1 MSSRMN
7 NPSFNYTDGT
17 AVLSVSKEQRR
28 TASTG
33 SRNAYVFSKK
43 TEVNN
48 VPTEF
53 LCPLHDSAREVK
65 HLLSGCH
72 LFLSKSKDEKRE
84 ILLKHGVCFKCCKDK
99 HLAKDCT
106 EKVICTVCKGSS
118 HFTMFHDDKYQPRQS
133 HGEERTSIR
142 GDNRK
147 INSKCT
153 QLCGETG
160 PFVGKSCAKTVLVNI
175 HKDGQLNNVLRA
187 YAIIDEQS
195 NRTLAKSEFFD
206 YFGDHSTETG
216 YVLSS
221 CAGEIQVTGR
231 QGSGYVMESLDKEY
245 SLKLPLIT
253 ECNHIPNVK
262 QEIPTP
268 EVARHYS
275 HMQDIA
281 HLIPE
286 YENDTPIL
294 LLVGRDLISAHH
306 VLEQRTGHER
316 EPYAQKLKFGWVV
329 VGESCLGLVHK
340 PTVITVSKTVVLPD
354 GRPTLMDPCPNYFMA
369 QFEKSDKLPIGMDI
383 FQRTKFDDIPGYSQQ
398 DKEFMRVMEGEFIKD
413 EYGNW
418 SAPLPL
424 KKERPT
430 LSNNMDQARHRAE
443 NLRKSLL
450 KNPTKR
456 EEFCAFMQ
464 NIFDKEHAEIAPE
477 LQDGEEAWY
486 LPIFGVY
493 HPQKPNKIRVVFDS
507 AAKFNGHS
515 LYDILM
521 TGPDLI
527 NSLVGVLMKFRKERI
542 AIMADV
548 EQMFFNFYVHKRD
561 RNFLRFLWFQDNDP
575 TQPLREFRMCVHMF
589 GNSSSPCI
597 ATLGLRKSACDH
609 IDSSAC
615 DEVCCFVKE
624 SFYVDDGLTS
634 VSDEGHAVQ
643 LLRDTQARLR
653 QNGNIHLHEFSSNS
667 VDVLKQFLKEDTS
680 EICDMDFDDIVHRS
694 LGLRWKVGC
703 DTFTFSVS
711 DEVKPFT
718 KRGVLSTIHSVVD
731 PLGFVAPVILGGRL
745 LMRNVLSSKDLDW
758 DDPLP
763 PDLNSDWKKW
773 SSSLKD
779 LEQLEISRCYSNSSL
794 EKAIRRELHVFSDA
808 SKDAIGAVA
817 YMKIYDVQENASVGY
832 VLGKSKV
839 APSHGHT
846 IPRIELW
853 AAVLATELG
862 LFISEHVDVVFDA
875 TYYYT
880 DSQVVLGYIF
890 NDTRR
895 FFVYVANR
903 IDKILKLSSKQQWS
917 FVSSEC
923 NPADSA
929 TRPMRAKDVGKSVW
943 LNGPVDVM
951 SDLQSSYRDQV
962 FPLIGNDDGEITFV
976 NETNDMKTR
985 VRKDFA
991 LDSDR
996 FARFSSWTRLV
1007 SAITLLKQV
1016 AHRHHNG
1023 TDNPDVLRFANDSKN
1038 LILKVVQQEFYSMEI
1053 DCLQKGLPL
1062 NRNNS
1067 LLKLSPFL
1075 DDEGLLRIGGRIQN
1089 SDIDLP
1095 GKDPIFVPAKHH
1107 VATLIVRHYHEKS
1120 EHQGRHITEGKI
1132 RSSGYWLVG
1141 GKFVEQKMCTLPQDR
1156 LTPCPPFTY
1165 IGLDTFGPWNVRAR
1179 KTRGGQANAK
1189 RWAII
1194 FCCMVSRGIHIEVVE
1209 EMSTSSFINALRRFI
1224 AIRGPVK
1231 HIRSDKGSNF
1241 VGAVKELNLN
1251 VIDVED
1257 KAVKDFLSEESITW
1271 TFNPPY
1277 ASHMGG
1283 SWERLIGTCTEDSG

>member
-1 MSSRMN
+1 
-7 NPSFNYTDGT
+7 
-17 AVLSVSKEQRR
+17 
-28 TASTG
+28 
-33 SRNAYVFSKK
+33 
-43 TEVNN
+43 
-48 VPTEF
+48 
-53 LCPLHDSAREVK
+53 
-65 HLLSGCH
+65 
-72 LFLSKSKDEKRE
+72 
-84 ILLKHGVCFKCCKDK
+84 
-99 HLAKDCT
+99 
-106 EKVICTVCKGSS
+106 
-118 HFTMFHDDKYQPRQS
+118 MFHDDKYQPRQS

-153 QLCGETG
+153 QLCGESG

-175 HKDGQLNNVLRA
+175 YKDGQLNNVLRA

-195 NRTLAKSEFFD
+195 NRTLANSEFFD

-354 GRPTLMDPCPNYFMA
+354 G
-369 QFEKSDKLPIGMDI
+369 
-383 FQRTKFDDIPGYSQQ
+383 
-398 DKEFMRVMEGEFIKD
+398 VMEGEFIKD

-424 KKERPT
+424 KKEQPT

-464 NIFDKEHAEIAPE
+464 NIFDKEHAEVAPE

-493 HPQKPNKIRVVFDS
+493 YPQKPNKIRVVFDS

-515 LYDILM
+515 LNDILM

-527 NSLVGVLMKFRKERI
+527 NNLVGVLIKFRKEHI

-575 TQPLREFRMCVHMF
+575 TQPLREFRMCVHVF

-609 IDSSAC
+609 INSSAC

-653 QNGNIHLHEFSSNS
+653 
-667 VDVLKQFLKEDTS
+667 
-680 EICDMDFDDIVHRS
+680 
-694 LGLRWKVGC
+694 
-703 DTFTFSVS
+703 
-711 DEVKPFT
+711 
-718 KRGVLSTIHSVVD
+718 
-731 PLGFVAPVILGGRL
+731 
-745 LMRNVLSSKDLDW
+745 
-758 DDPLP
+758 
-763 PDLNSDWKKW
+763 
-773 SSSLKD
+773 
-779 LEQLEISRCYSNSSL
+779 
-794 EKAIRRELHVFSDA
+794 
-808 SKDAIGAVA
+808 
-817 YMKIYDVQENASVGY
+817 
-832 VLGKSKV
+832 
-839 APSHGHT
+839 
-846 IPRIELW
+846 
-853 AAVLATELG
+853 
-862 LFISEHVDVVFDA
+862 
-875 TYYYT
+875 
-880 DSQVVLGYIF
+880 
-890 NDTRR
+890 
-895 FFVYVANR
+895 
-903 IDKILKLSSKQQWS
+903 
-917 FVSSEC
+917 
-923 NPADSA
+923 
-929 TRPMRAKDVGKSVW
+929 
-943 LNGPVDVM
+943 
-951 SDLQSSYRDQV
+951 
-962 FPLIGNDDGEITFV
+962 
-976 NETNDMKTR
+976 
-985 VRKDFA
+985 
-991 LDSDR
+991 
-996 FARFSSWTRLV
+996 
-1007 SAITLLKQV
+1007 
-1016 AHRHHNG
+1016 
-1023 TDNPDVLRFANDSKN
+1023 
-1038 LILKVVQQEFYSMEI
+1038 
-1053 DCLQKGLPL
+1053 
-1062 NRNNS
+1062 
-1067 LLKLSPFL
+1067 
-1075 DDEGLLRIGGRIQN
+1075 
-1089 SDIDLP
+1089 
-1095 GKDPIFVPAKHH
+1095 
-1107 VATLIVRHYHEKS
+1107 
-1120 EHQGRHITEGKI
+1120 
-1132 RSSGYWLVG
+1132 
-1141 GKFVEQKMCTLPQDR
+1141 
-1156 LTPCPPFTY
+1156 
-1165 IGLDTFGPWNVRAR
+1165 
-1179 KTRGGQANAK
+1179 
-1189 RWAII
+1189 
-1194 FCCMVSRGIHIEVVE
+1194 
-1209 EMSTSSFINALRRFI
+1209 
-1224 AIRGPVK
+1224 
-1231 HIRSDKGSNF
+1231 
-1241 VGAVKELNLN
+1241 
-1251 VIDVED
+1251 
-1257 KAVKDFLSEESITW
+1257 
-1271 TFNPPY
+1271 
-1277 ASHMGG
+1277 
-1283 SWERLIGTCTEDSG
+1283 